1 MLPKELHK
9 FFWEHNPAKL
19 EEKTYWYFTIER
31 LLEHGNDQAIRWVF
45 KHYPQEKIIE
55 VIKSSRSISRK
66 TANFWKNFFH
76 LREEEIFCLTKSSH
90 QPGINFW
97 PY

>member
-9 FFWEHNPAKL
+9 FFWEHNPAEL

-45 KHYPQEKIIE
+45 KHYPQEKLLKLLNPAGRFPGKRQIFGRI
-55 VIKSSRSISRK
+55 SS
-66 TANFWKNFFH
+66 T
-76 LREEEIFCLTKSSH
+76 
-90 QPGINFW
+90 
-97 PY
+97 